1 MVKVL
6 GKFPG
11 QNTEKPWAVMTKP
24 GGIGETEQMIVNPV
38 VDGTVM
44 VQVLSGEFPGQDTE
58 KPWAVMTNPA
68 GMGEPLQIIV
78 GAALAGAAATA
89 EIAPIVVAVSA
100 AAPRRRRALAARVF
114 VSGRRGRCRTCS
126 N

>member
-6 GKFPG
+6 EIFPG

-38 VDGTVM
+38 VDGTVI
-44 VQVLSGEFPGQDTE
+44 VQVLLGEVPGQDTE
-58 KPWAVMTNPA
+58 KPWAVMTKPA

-89 EIAPIVVAVSA
+89 EIAPPMMTVSA
-100 AAPRRRRALAARVF
+100 AAPRRRRALAARVLA
-114 VSGRRGRCRTCS
+114 SGRRG
-126 N
+126 

>member
-1 MVKVL
+1 MVKVFGMFPGQNTEKPSAVMTKPGGTGEIEQMIVNPVVDGVVMVQVL
-6 GKFPG
+6 GEFPG

-24 GGIGETEQMIVNPV
+24 
-38 VDGTVM
+38 
-44 VQVLSGEFPGQDTE
+44 
-58 KPWAVMTNPA
+58 A
-68 GMGEPLQIIV
+68 GMGELLQIVV

-89 EIAPIVVAVSA
+89 EMAPIMAAVVE

-114 VSGRRGRCRTCS
+114 VSGRRSRCRTCP